1 MDTLI
6 AACHPGQ
13 PDQPELNDVQR
24 ETLEQIEKKL
34 NDAIE
39 KFDGD
44 GGFIR
49 VNDKCVGVVSGRGL

>member
-1 MDTLI
+1 MDSLI

-13 PDQPELNDVQR
+13 PDQPELSDVQR
-24 ETLEQIEKKL
+24 EILEQIEKKL

-39 KFDGD
+39 KFEAD

-49 VNDKCVGVVSGRGL
+49 VNDR